1 MANDNK
7 PVLRSQD
14 WFGRKDKLGFIHR
27 SWMKSEG
34 FPHEVFDGR
43 PVIGICNSW
52 SELTNCNAHLRQVA
66 EAVKRGVWAA
76 GGFPLEFPT
85 ISLGEPFMRPTTMM
99 FRNLMAMDVEESIR
113 ANPIDGVV
121 LLCGCDK
128 TTPAQIM
135 GAASAD
141 LPSIVVP
148 GGPMLKGRWKN
159 EEIGSG
165 TDVWRF
171 DEERRAGRLSEG
183 EFCDIESCMSR
194 SAGHCMTMGT
204 ASTMTSL
211 AEALGLTLTGCANI
225 PAPDS
230 RRYEIAH
237 RSGQRIVE
245 MVHEDL
251 KISKI
256 LNARSVDNA
265 IRVDMAIGGSTNA
278 VIHLKAIANRIGL
291 DLPLARFDEISRQVP
306 VILNVKPSGKYLME
320 DVYYAGGVPAVM
332 KEILGL
338 LDGDALTCTGK
349 SIAENVADAEVHDR
363 DVIRTLDNP
372 IQAGGGTIVLH
383 GNLCPNG
390 AVLKTSAAERHLL
403 QHEGRAVVFENHE
416 DLMNRL
422 DDPDLDVDETC
433 VLVLRNAGPIGGPG
447 MPEVGNMSLPKKV
460 LEKGVRD
467 MLRISDA
474 RMSGTSYGAVVL
486 HVSPEAAVGGP
497 LAAVRNGDRIRLDTE
512 NRRLDVLIDEHEMNR
527 RLREW
532 QAPEP
537 HYDRGYGRLFLE
549 NVLQADEGCDFGF
562 LKGRGAKGKLALP
575 F

>member
-1 MANDNK
+1 M
-7 PVLRSQD
+7 RSD
-14 WFGRKDKLGFIHR
+14 LIKLGPDRAPARAMLRATGLDDAALAKPLVAVVHTWSDVSPCNLNLR
-27 SWMKSEG
+27 ELAR
-34 FPHEVFDGR
+34 EAAA
-43 PVIGICNSW
+43 GI
-52 SELTNCNAHLRQVA
+52 R
-66 EAVKRGVWAA
+66 AA
-76 GGFPLEFPT
+76 GGTPVEFNT
-85 ISLGEPFMRPTTMM
+85 IAVTDGIAMGTPGMRYSLVSRELIADSIETAVEGHCID
-99 FRNLMAMDVEESIR
+99 AML
-113 ANPIDGVV
+113 

-141 LPSIVVP
+141 VPTIVGP

-171 DEERRAGRLSEG
+171 DEERRAGRLTDR

-245 MVHEDL
+245 MALEDL

-256 LNARSVDNA
+256 LNAKAIDNA

-278 VIHLKAIANRIGL
+278 VIHLKAIANRVGV
-291 DLPLARFDEISRQVP
+291 DLPLSRFDELSRQVP

-332 KEILGL
+332 KEIVHL
-338 LDGDALTCTGK
+338 LDGDALTCTGRT
-349 SIAENVADAEVHDR
+349 IAENVADAEVHDR

-372 IQAGGGTIVLH
+372 IQASGGTVVLH

-390 AVLKTSAAERHLL
+390 AVLKTSAAEQHLL
-403 QHEGRAVVFENHE
+403 QHEGRAVV
-416 DLMNRL
+416 
-422 DDPDLDVDETC
+422 
-433 VLVLRNAGPIGGPG
+433 
-447 MPEVGNMSLPKKV
+447 
-460 LEKGVRD
+460 
-467 MLRISDA
+467 
-474 RMSGTSYGAVVL
+474 
-486 HVSPEAAVGGP
+486 
-497 LAAVRNGDRIRLDTE
+497 
-512 NRRLDVLIDEHEMNR
+512 
-527 RLREW
+527 
-532 QAPEP
+532 
-537 HYDRGYGRLFLE
+537 
-549 NVLQADEGCDFGF
+549 
-562 LKGRGAKGKLALP
+562 
-575 F
+575 